1 VHRRLPTLPG
11 PDIAVPGVVAARR
24 FFVSG
29 KVQGVFYRASTVRV
43 AEQFKLR
50 GFTRNLP
57 DGRVE
62 VLAVGDVASLA
73 ALLNWL
79 QQGPPLSK
87 VTEVT
92 EQAEDPTQYPD
103 IRDFRTA

>member
-1 VHRRLPTLPG
+1 M
-11 PDIAVPGVVAARR
+11 VAARR

-50 GFTRNLP
+50 GFARNLA

-62 VLAVGDVASLA
+62 VLALGDTGSLEE
-73 ALLNWL
+73 LRDWL
-79 QQGPPLSK
+79 RQGPPLAR
-87 VTEVT
+87 VTDVT
-92 EQAEDPTQYPD
+92 EQVEDPAEYPD
-103 IRDFRTA
+103 VGDFRAG

>member
-1 VHRRLPTLPG
+1 MVT
-11 PDIAVPGVVAARR
+11 ARR

-43 AEQFKLR
+43 AEQLKLR
-50 GFTRNLP
+50 GFARNRP

-62 VLAVGDVASLA
+62 VLAVGDPASLE

-79 QQGPPLSK
+79 RQGPPLAR
-87 VTEVT
+87 VTDVT
-92 EQAEDPTQYPD
+92 EQVEDPVRYAD
-103 IRDFRTA
+103 VRDFRTA

>member
-1 VHRRLPTLPG
+1 M
-11 PDIAVPGVVAARR
+11 PGVVAARR

-50 GFTRNLP
+50 GFARNLP

-62 VLAVGDVASLA
+62 VLALGDTEPLA
-73 ALLNWL
+73 ALLEWL
-79 QQGPPLSK
+79 RKGPPLPR
-87 VTEVT
+87 VTDVT
-92 EQAEDPTQYPD
+92 EQVEDPAEYPD
-103 IRDFRTA
+103 VGDFRAG

>member
-1 VHRRLPTLPG
+1 M
-11 PDIAVPGVVAARR
+11 PGVVAARR

-50 GFTRNLP
+50 GFARNLA

-62 VLAVGDVASLA
+62 VLALGDTGSLA
-73 ALLNWL
+73 ALLDWL
-79 QQGPPLSK
+79 RRGPPLAR
-87 VTEVT
+87 VTDVT
-92 EQAEDPTQYPD
+92 EQVEDPAEYPD
-103 IRDFRTA
+103 VGDFRTG